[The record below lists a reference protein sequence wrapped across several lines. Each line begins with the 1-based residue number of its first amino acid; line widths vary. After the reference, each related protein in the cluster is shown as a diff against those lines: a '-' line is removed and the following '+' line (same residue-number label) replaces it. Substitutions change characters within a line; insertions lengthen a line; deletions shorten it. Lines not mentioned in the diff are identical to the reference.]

1 MKVVKI
7 EQTQDGRWAVISESI
22 EGDRT
27 VIKAYDSLAEAK
39 NAGNPKLAVKE

>member
-27 VIKAYDSLAEAK
+27 VIQAFDSLAEAK
-39 NAGNPKLAVKE
+39 TAGKHPVGLKD

>member
-7 EQTQDGRWAVISESI
+7 EQTQDGRWAVVSESI

-27 VIKAYDSLAEAK
+27 IIKAYDSLAEAK
-39 NAGNPKLAVKE
+39 FAGNLPTPMKE